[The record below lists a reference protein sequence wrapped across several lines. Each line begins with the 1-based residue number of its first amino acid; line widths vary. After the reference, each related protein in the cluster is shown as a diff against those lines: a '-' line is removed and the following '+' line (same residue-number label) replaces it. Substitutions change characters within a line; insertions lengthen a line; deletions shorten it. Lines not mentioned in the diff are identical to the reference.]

1 MKIIFLILSILMIF
15 TACNNKK
22 NQTSTNDTDTVDVL
36 TEDKNVSQPEDLV
49 FDIIK
54 FDGTP
59 TFNDF
64 LSFFPSINSGYI
76 EVCRPPLDECDL
88 KVLPEKFNKLT
99 GLDFLKKEN
108 LYIVPKFKKKINNFT
123 LVFFTDVE
131 ENCICDALLATYDK
145 SGRLIDST
153 YVEILPA
160 DYPTEESYL
169 YYISEDNNFSVTDYF
184 LALDYFWQSENGF
197 ATSLPFHYG
206 EYTTVENYFITNDG
220 KIINYASFKPLNTVI
235 DFIEYLGDRNFEK
248 AFKLQKVGK
257 WGDYEHFSSSKAFG
271 GIAGTKIDT
280 ISVESYNNDIAK
292 IYCEAVYYDTVNGS
306 ASIRQ
311 VFTVKKIGSDYYITD
326 MNVSYFERSEKYFD
340 KTGKFN
346 TAKLSLYNF
355 TKKGFSFYLFLV
367 SKNSNNSEEYPC
379 AELID
384 SAKYIDYNH
393 AVFSDGNCK
402 IDFYF
407 EGDSVKIVEN
417 GKCKQYRNE
426 KMTFDAVLY
435 RVK

>member
-1 MKIIFLILSILMIF
+1 MKTSFLVLSILLFFI
-15 TACNNKK
+15 ACNSKK
-22 NQTSTNDTDTVDVL
+22 KQTSNNEIDTSSVATDNKNTFQ
-36 TEDKNVSQPEDLV
+36 EDSLV

-54 FDGTP
+54 FDKTP

-64 LSFFPSINSGYI
+64 LSFFPSKNSGYI

-99 GLDFLKKEN
+99 GLEFGTKEH
-108 LYIVPKFKKKINNFT
+108 LFIAPKFKKKINDFT
-123 LVFFTDVE
+123 LVFFTVVGI
-131 ENCICDALLATYDK
+131 NYVSDAFLATYDK
-145 SGRLIDST
+145 SGNLIDST
-153 YVEILPA
+153 YIEIMPA
-160 DYPTEESYL
+160 DYPSEESYL
-169 YYISEDNNFSVTDYF
+169 YYLSEDNNFSVTDFF
-184 LALDYFWQSENGF
+184 LAHDYFWQSENGF

-248 AFKLQKVGK
+248 AFELQKVGE

-326 MNVSYFERSEKYFD
+326 MNVFYFERSEKYFD

-355 TKKGFSFYLFLV
+355 TKKGFAFYLLLV

-384 SAKYIDYNH
+384 SAKYIDHNH

-407 EGDSVKIVEN
+407 EGDSVKILEN